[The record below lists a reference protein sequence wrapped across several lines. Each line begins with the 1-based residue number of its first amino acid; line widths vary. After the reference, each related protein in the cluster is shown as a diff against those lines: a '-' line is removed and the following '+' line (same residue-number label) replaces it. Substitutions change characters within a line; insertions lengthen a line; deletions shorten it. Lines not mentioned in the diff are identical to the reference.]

1 MFKDLTIDQCD
12 LHSYTFVDVRSPS
25 EYREMTIPGSYNIPV
40 FDDEE
45 RAEVGTLYKQ
55 VSKEAAT
62 ERGLEIFSRK
72 LPQIVKEFKKLEGE
86 IVVFCWRGGMRSK
99 AAATFLDLMGVT
111 TSRIQGGVRAYRH
124 WVLNELENFEIKPK
138 AFVLNG
144 GTGIGKTAILK
155 ELQKEGYPILD
166 IEGLANHRGSI
177 FGEIGL
183 TAHNQKTFD
192 SLLLQDLMKL
202 QKSSFLLFEAESKR
216 IGKLLLPDFLVEKKE
231 NAFHIFIELPMKERI
246 HHILEEYRLQE
257 HHEEFAEAFRHIK
270 RRIHSPIANQ
280 IEDYL
285 KEKNYER
292 ILELLLQ
299 YYYDPRYLHMANQ
312 YPEDQRI
319 TITVDSIKEACEEI
333 RRTLP
338 AENGMGSSQCNLSS
352 S

>member
-1 MFKDLTIDQCD
+1 MFKDLSIDQCD
-12 LHSYTFVDVRSPS
+12 LHTYTFVDVRSPS

-62 ERGLEIFSRK
+62 DRGLEIFSRK

-99 AAATFLDLMGVT
+99 AAATFLDLMGIKT
-111 TSRIQGGVRAYRH
+111 FRIRGGVRAYRH

-155 ELQKEGYPILD
+155 ELLKEGYPILD

-192 SLLLQDLMKL
+192 SLLLQNLMKL
-202 QKSSFLLFEAESKR
+202 QTSPFLLFEAESKR

-231 NAFHIFIELPMKERI
+231 NAFHIFIEMPMKERI
-246 HHILEEYRLQE
+246 VHILEEYRLHE
-257 HHEEFAEAFRHIK
+257 HHEEFVEAFRYIK

-280 IEDYL
+280 IEDEL

-319 TITVDSIKEACEEI
+319 TIKVNSIKEACE
-333 RRTLP
+333 RVRQL
-338 AENGMGSSQCNLSS
+338 LSDKDVFVS
-352 S
+352 TQYDLFS